1 MNSRD
6 LLLNAAAAAVYA
18 ALTLALAPLS
28 YGPVQIRFS
37 ECMVLLA
44 FYNKKWVP
52 GLTAGCF
59 LANIGS
65 PFGAADMIVGTA
77 ATFLAVYA
85 MRWCPNLFTAS
96 LAPVL
101 SNGIFIGLELVY
113 LAQVP
118 AAAEA
123 VLPVMAYI
131 AAGECLSVT
140 VIGTLLFRFLMRN
153 EVLRHYIRD

>member
-101 SNGIFIGLELVY
+101 SNGILIGLELVY

-131 AAGECLSVT
+131 AAGVS
-140 VIGTLLFRFLMRN
+140 
-153 EVLRHYIRD
+153 HS